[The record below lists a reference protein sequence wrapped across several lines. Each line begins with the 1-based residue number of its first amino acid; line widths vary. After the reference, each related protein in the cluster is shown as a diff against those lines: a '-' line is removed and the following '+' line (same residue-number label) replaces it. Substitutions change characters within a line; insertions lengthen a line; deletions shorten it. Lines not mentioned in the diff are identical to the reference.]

1 MGVRQKAHRALF
13 LTGLQRAAGG
23 LIREGLRDLRV
34 EPRREPLVPGFAAVK
49 AAALDHGALGAS
61 LSGAGP
67 SVFAWF
73 ASKAGAEAAAPA
85 MRAAFAAAGFASRSE
100 EHTSELQSLMRNSYA
115 VFCLKKNNTATHI
128 QHELSRTHNQTSLT
142 R

>member
-73 ASKAGAEAAAPA
+73 ESKALAEAAAPA
-85 MRAAFAAAGFASRSE
+85 MRAGFLHAGFDARAYVSPVAGPRADVMASTSRQRSE
-100 EHTSELQSLMRNSYA
+100 EHTSELQELMRISYPG
-115 VFCLKKNNTATHI
+115 FCL
-128 QHELSRTHNQTSLT
+128 
-142 R
+142 